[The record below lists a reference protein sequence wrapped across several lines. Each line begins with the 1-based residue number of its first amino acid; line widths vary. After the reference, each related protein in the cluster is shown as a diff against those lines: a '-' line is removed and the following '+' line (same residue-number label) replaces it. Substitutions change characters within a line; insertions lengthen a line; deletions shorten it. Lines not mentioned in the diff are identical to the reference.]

1 MKKISKMMLM
11 TSTALLL
18 AACADTTEENQ
29 DAAVEDEP
37 TEQVE
42 ETEDTEITEETE
54 TTDDSEETDDSE
66 TADDTES
73 EEADAESVTVDMLNN
88 DGESAGTAVFEETDE
103 GVTLE
108 LSLEGLPEGEY
119 GMHIHEVGQATPP
132 TFEDAGSH
140 FNPTDVEHGTES
152 ETGPH
157 IGDLPNLEVPEDG
170 IVEETIEIP
179 DTTLAED
186 GENSLN
192 WEQGTS
198 LIVHTEADDYET
210 QPTGDAGDRMLGGV
224 IFEGSET
231 E

>member
-42 ETEDTEITEETE
+42 ETEDAETSEETE
-54 TTDDSEETDDSE
+54 TTEETEDAE
-66 TADDTES
+66 TAEETDDTES
-73 EEADAESVTVDMLNN
+73 EEADAVSVTVDMLNN
-88 DGESAGTAVFEETDE
+88 DGESAGTAIFEETDE

-157 IGDLPNLEVPEDG
+157 IGDLSNLEVPEDG

-224 IFEGSET
+224 IFEGAET